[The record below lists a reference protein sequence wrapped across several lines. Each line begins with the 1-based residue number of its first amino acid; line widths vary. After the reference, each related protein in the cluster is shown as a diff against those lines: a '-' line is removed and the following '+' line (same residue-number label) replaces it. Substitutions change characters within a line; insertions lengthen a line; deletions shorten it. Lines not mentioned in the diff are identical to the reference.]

1 MLKNSNYENN
11 QNKKSLKVGIDFSKF
26 FMSLFNTHLNLEDIA
41 NSFSDDIDN
50 IILNFKEKQLH
61 YIGGIFSVQLEGK
74 DTFLVKYDLYFQDA
88 NKELLNKTA
97 SSNPMDLEYLTDSAI
112 SELRK
117 KKKVEFEINEPSIK

>member
-50 IILNFKEKQLH
+50 IITELQGET
-61 YIGGIFSVQLEGK
+61 IA
-74 DTFLVKYDLYFQDA
+74 LYRR
-88 NKELLNKTA
+88 
-97 SSNPMDLEYLTDSAI
+97 YL
-112 SELRK
+112 
-117 KKKVEFEINEPSIK
+117 